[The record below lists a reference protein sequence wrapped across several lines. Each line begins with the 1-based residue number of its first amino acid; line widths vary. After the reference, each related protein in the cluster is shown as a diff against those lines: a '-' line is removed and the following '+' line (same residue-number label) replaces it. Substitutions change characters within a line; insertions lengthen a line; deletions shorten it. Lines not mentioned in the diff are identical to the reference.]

1 MQRYEMRFII
11 RFIIKSTSVPRAFL
25 TAHVKKE
32 APLLQLWLYALLTSM
47 TRGHH
52 DTKDSVRVWEHI
64 LFHCKW
70 QLKEGSHLET
80 R

>member
-1 MQRYEMRFII
+1 MQKYEMRFII
-11 RFIIKSTSVPRAFL
+11 RFIIKSTSVPSSQL
-25 TAHVKKE
+25 MLKKE

-47 TRGHH
+47 TRGYH
-52 DTKDSVRVWEHI
+52 DTKDSVREWEHI

-80 R
+80 H